1 MNEGTKTLSFI
12 CGAALAVG
20 IAFIA
25 RPLPPTGDAGSPAGK
40 MLNPVEDPLSAAQMK
55 IVEYVEDTAALRE
68 FEVARVNGE
77 WVIPSQQNYP
87 ADAVE
92 QMADAATSIMNRK
105 ILGVATTNA
114 GDHDQYGVIE
124 PKLDL
129 SAGVRGV
136 GMRVTMHDAKNDK
149 LFDLIIGKPV
159 KGQEGQRYVR
169 EVGKDPVYVVE
180 LDPSHLSTDFGDWI
194 EKDLL
199 KLNPSDVT
207 GLTLKDYSVEPRVG
221 LDGRAQY
228 VIDPRGEIDL
238 ACDPEAAEDAWSVE
252 GIKEFNPKTQKYEA
266 VETPADKPLDEEKL
280 AALKTALDD
289 LKIVDV
295 ERKPTGLS
303 ADLKAEASFADD
315 VEALQSLALRGFY
328 PQAVSSSQVEIFSSE
343 GEVNCR
349 MKDGVVYVL
358 RFGRITLGDQGKE
371 KGEDGEVED
380 KGTGINRYLFVS
392 ARFDAGAVE
401 KPELK
406 ELPPAGEEGEKE
418 KMKIGQPPEPKT
430 ESADDAEAKRKEI
443 EEENRRKTEAYEEK
457 LKAGR
462 ERVKELNSRFGDWYY
477 VISDEVYKKIHLG
490 RDDIFKKAE
499 TPAGK
504 GAGLDA
510 LDALQQQG
518 LGLPGL
524 GQ

>member
-1 MNEGTKTLSFI
+1 MNEGTKTISFI
-12 CGAALAVG
+12 CGAVLAVG
-20 IAFIA
+20 IAFLA
-25 RPLPPTGDAGSPAGK
+25 RPQPPAGDAGSPAGNL
-40 MLNPVEDPLSAAQMK
+40 LNPVKNPLSAAQMK
-55 IVEYVEDTAALRE
+55 IIEYVEDTAALRE
-68 FEVARVNGE
+68 FEVAQVNGA

-92 QMADAATSIMNRK
+92 QMADAATSVMNRK

-114 GDHDQYGVIE
+114 GDHERYGVIE

-149 LFDLIIGKPV
+149 LVDIVVGKPV

-169 EVGKDPVYVVE
+169 EVGKDPVYIVE
-180 LDPSHLSTDFGDWI
+180 LDPSRLSTNFGDWI

-199 KLNPSDVT
+199 KLNPSDVI
-207 GLTLKDYSVEPRVG
+207 GLTLKDYSVEPRVAG
-221 LDGRAQY
+221 GRAQY

-238 ACDPEAAEDAWSVE
+238 TCDPQAAEDAWSVA

-303 ADLKAEASFADD
+303 ADLKADASFADD

-358 RFGRITLGDQGKE
+358 RFGRITLGDQGKK
-371 KGEDGEVED
+371 KGEDGEIED

-392 ARFDAGAVE
+392 ARFDETLVE

-406 ELPPAGEEGEKE
+406 ESGEPEVGK
-418 KMKIGQPPEPKT
+418 PPEPKT
-430 ESADDAEAKRKEI
+430 DAADDAEAI
-443 EEENRRKTEAYEEK
+443 AEENRRKTEAYEKK
-457 LKAGR
+457 LAAGR
-462 ERVKELNSRFGDWYY
+462 ERVKELNERFGDWYY

-490 RDDIFKKAE
+490 RDDIFKAAE
-499 TPAGK
+499 NPAGE

-518 LGLPGL
+518 LGLPSL